1 MKKITITIS
10 LFLMLNLVT
19 ACSNNATEKR
29 NDSTNIQLGTL
40 KKVEFGTVVSVKNIT
55 IKPTQT
61 PAPRS
66 SGNIG
71 VNVGSGGTGIYGTVD
86 VATLTRL
93 FSENKAKTAQE
104 IIIKKEHGELVVV
117 TQNSKEIFNKG
128 DKVKILSRNNK
139 AIVIH

>member
-1 MKKITITIS
+1 MKHFILITS
-10 LFLMLNLVT
+10 LFFMLSLVT
-19 ACSNNATEKR
+19 ACSNNNTAKR
-29 NDSTNIQLGTL
+29 DDSTNVQLGTL
-40 KKVEFGTVVSVKNIT
+40 KKVEFGSVVSVKNIT
-55 IKPTQT
+55 IKPTRAE
-61 PAPRS
+61 APRS

-93 FSENKAKTAQE
+93 FSESKTKTVQE

-117 TQNSKEIFNKG
+117 TQKSKEVFNKG